1 MVKVYAD
8 DRLVYAPIVEG
19 YELLD
24 LVVTAG
30 VNKAGTAEITM
41 PPGHP
46 SYNAFVSYSTIVTIY
61 RNDVLLFRGRALYAE
76 DDLYG
81 KRKITCEGERN
92 FLHDVS
98 TFGGY
103 IWQDSPD
110 SILADV
116 LKNYNFCQTDPA
128 RRFVPGDVTVT
139 DPNNYIL
146 LEGEEAATSAEIVD
160 KLVERC
166 GGYIIF
172 TTNSNGDR
180 VLNWYADPD
189 KHSNQAIEF
198 GENLLDYSS
207 SGANTELA
215 TVITPYGAKDEDTGE
230 RVTLL
235 GLLPN
240 NAWSIQD
247 DDAVARYGYI
257 EKAVYWDDVTLQTN
271 LLKKAQAYLAT
282 SKLPVTT
289 LELTAVDLSV
299 LDRSID
305 TFEVGDWVRV
315 YSLPH
320 GLDAE
325 FMLRERTYN
334 LLTPEKD
341 TVVLGADV
349 ATLTRQDV
357 AGDRI
362 GSAQMQRTAQ
372 SIKSD
377 YTRAIAS
384 AGSGGSAVNVRAGHI
399 DAVGNTASG
408 NYVDVPVTFSTA
420 FSAGI
425 TPTVVVGFSTT
436 STAGTFGR
444 CSCAVV
450 TGAVTNSGF
459 TLRFFNGDSSNRNP
473 AFDYIAIG

>member
-8 DRLVYAPIVEG
+8 ERLVYAPLVEG

-46 SYNAFVSYSTIVTIY
+46 AYNSFVSYSTIVTIY
-61 RNDVLLFRGRALYAE
+61 RNDALLFRGRALYPE

-81 KRKITCEGERN
+81 QRKITCEGERN

-110 SILADV
+110 SILRDV
-116 LKNYNFCQTDPA
+116 LNNYNLCQTSPS
-128 RRFVPGDVTVT
+128 RRFLLGEVTVT
-139 DPNNYIL
+139 DPNDYIL

-166 GGYIIF
+166 GGYIVF
-172 TTNSNGDR
+172 TTNADGDR
-180 VLNWYADPD
+180 VLNWYTDQD
-189 KHSNQAIEF
+189 KHSHQVIEF
-198 GENLLDYSS
+198 GENLLDFSS
-207 SGANTELA
+207 TGANTELA
-215 TVITPYGAKDEDTGE
+215 TVITPYGAKDEKTGE

-235 GLLPN
+235 GLLPD
-240 NAWSIQD
+240 NAWSIMD
-247 DDAVARYGYI
+247 EKAVSIYGYI
-257 EKAVYWDDVTLQTN
+257 EKSVYWDDVTLQSN
-271 LLKKAQAYLAT
+271 LLKKAQAYLET
-282 SKLPVTT
+282 SKLLVTT
-289 LELTAVDLSV
+289 LELSAVDLSV
-299 LDRSID
+299 MDKNID

-315 YSLPH
+315 YSPPH

-334 LLTPEKD
+334 LLYPEKD
-341 TVVLGADV
+341 TVALGKDV

-357 AGDRI
+357 AGDHS
-362 GSAQMQRTAQ
+362 GAAQMQRTAQ
-372 SIKSD
+372 SIKND

-384 AGSGGSAVNVRAGHI
+384 AGSGGSGVVQSGYVTAA
-399 DAVGNTASG
+399 GNTAAGS
-408 NYVDVPVTFSTA
+408 YVDVAVTFPAA
-420 FSAGI
+420 FAEGT
-425 TPTVVVGFSTT
+425 TPAVVVGFASA

-450 TGAVTNSGF
+450 TGTVTNTGF

-473 AFDYIAIG
+473 GFVWIATA